1 MSHSDK
7 DKDELIATLGKR
19 LAKLESE
26 VNSLKSS
33 NPGIPEDVLVA
44 ISAAVSAYLGNDGS
58 VQAIRFAA
66 SPNWIRQGRR
76 ALQNHSIR

>member
-1 MSHSDK
+1 MSDTDK
-7 DKDELIATLGKR
+7 DLMIATLSKR

-26 VNSLKSS
+26 VSTLKAAS
-33 NPGIPEDVLVA
+33 PGVPDDVLVA
-44 ISAAVSAYLGNDGS
+44 ISAAVSAFLGNDGS
-58 VQAIRFAA
+58 VQAVRFAP

>member
-1 MSHSDK
+1 MSDTDK
-7 DKDELIATLGKR
+7 DLLITTLATR
-19 LAKLESE
+19 LAALESE
-26 VNSLKSS
+26 VGALKAAS
-33 NPGIPEDVLVA
+33 PGIPEDVVVA

-58 VQAIRFAA
+58 VQAIRFAP

>member
-1 MSHSDK
+1 MSDSDK
-7 DKDELIATLGKR
+7 DLMIATLSKR

-26 VNSLKSS
+26 VSTLKAAS
-33 NPGIPEDVLVA
+33 PGIPEDVLVA
-44 ISAAVSAYLGNDGS
+44 ISAAVSAFLGNDGS
-58 VQAIRFAA
+58 VQAIRFAP

>member
-1 MSHSDK
+1 MSDSDK
-7 DKDELIATLGKR
+7 DLMIATLSKR

-26 VNSLKSS
+26 VSTLKAAS
-33 NPGIPEDVLVA
+33 PGIPEDVLVA
-44 ISAAVSAYLGNDGS
+44 ISAAVSAFLGNDGS
-58 VQAIRFAA
+58 VQAVRFAP

>member
-1 MSHSDK
+1 MSDTDK
-7 DKDELIATLGKR
+7 DLMIATLSKR

-26 VNSLKSS
+26 VSTLKAAS
-33 NPGIPEDVLVA
+33 PGIPEDVLVA
-44 ISAAVSAYLGNDGS
+44 ISAAVSAFLGNDGS
-58 VQAIRFAA
+58 VQAVRFAP